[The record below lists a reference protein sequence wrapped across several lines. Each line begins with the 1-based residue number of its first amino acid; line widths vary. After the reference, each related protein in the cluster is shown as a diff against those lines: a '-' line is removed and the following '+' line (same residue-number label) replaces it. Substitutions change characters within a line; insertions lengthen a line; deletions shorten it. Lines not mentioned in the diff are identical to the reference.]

1 MQETRVGKSDV
12 YFEDGFQI
20 IMSGRSDDSV
30 CWAGVGFII
39 APWARDRLKN
49 FKQICD
55 RMAYVKFTVLGGSM
69 ALFCVYAPHNAKPQ
83 AERVEFYVRL
93 DEEYR
98 ACSSICGKLI
108 AGDLNARL
116 GHAELGEEDVIG
128 QHTFGRRAVHQVELP
143 NRELLLEFC
152 VNAGVCVANT
162 FFDAAPRNTVTFM
175 EPDTCTIDAITPQ
188 KYNVLDFV
196 LADTICFPHVC
207 KI

>member
-1 MQETRVGKSDV
+1 MFRGGSLQQHTGDQFTIGTWNVRGFTDLKLQEFILHMKFHRISILCMQETRVGKSDV

-55 RMAYVKFTVLGGSM
+55 RMAYVQFTVPGGSM

-116 GHAELGEEDVIG
+116 GHAELGEEEVIG
-128 QHTFGRRAVHQVELP
+128 QHTFGRRAS
-143 NRELLLEFC
+143 
-152 VNAGVCVANT
+152 G
-162 FFDAAPRNTVTFM
+162 
-175 EPDTCTIDAITPQ
+175 
-188 KYNVLDFV
+188 
-196 LADTICFPHVC
+196 
-207 KI
+207 